1 MLSEY
6 IPDLIIP
13 FALACLVIELTPGPN
28 MGYLAIVS
36 ATTGRQAGLATVA
49 GVALGLLIIGI
60 TAALGLSAIIA
71 NSKFLYET
79 LRWAGI
85 FYLLWLAWE
94 SWHTPIAK
102 LDQQQK
108 NTQILDE
115 KNSKYFLR
123 GLVTNLLNPK
133 AGVFYVA
140 VLPGFVSSANHVT
153 GQLITLSLVYVTIA
167 TIIHLTIVMLASSA
181 SSLLDSAEK
190 RLLVRRTLSLLL
202 AAIAIWFGWSTRL

>member
-1 MLSEY
+1 
-6 IPDLIIP
+6 
-13 FALACLVIELTPGPN
+13 

-36 ATTGRQAGLATVA
+36 ATTGKPAGLATVA

-60 TAALGLSAIIA
+60 TAALGLSAVIA

-94 SWHTPIAK
+94 SWNTPISK
-102 LDQQQK
+102 LNQQEQ
-108 NTQILDE
+108 NSEILD
-115 KNSKYFLR
+115 KNNSKYFIR
-123 GLVTNLLNPK
+123 GLITNLLNPK

-140 VLPGFVSSANHVT
+140 VLPGFVSSTIHVT
-153 GQLITLSLVYVTIA
+153 GQLLTLSIVYVAIA

-181 SSLLDSAEK
+181 RSFLDSTEK
-190 RLLVRRTLSLLL
+190 RLFVRRTLSLML